1 MKFID
6 YMPMGNAPISESE
19 ARQMNPLVLAF
30 VGDSVHHLA
39 VRTRL
44 ACNSD
49 AKSGEL
55 HKLATSE
62 VKATAQANM
71 FGRIEG
77 MLGEDEMAIYKRA
90 RNSKVH
96 TMAKHATCME
106 YKCASGFEALIGY
119 LYLTGKHDRLVE
131 IYQTALAED
140 IAQDNVNDMANI
152 HL

>member
-1 MKFID
+1 MKYLD
-6 YMPMGNAPISESE
+6 YMPINNTPITDAE

-49 AKSGEL
+49 SKAGEL
-55 HKLATSE
+55 HKAATSE
-62 VKATAQANM
+62 VKATAQAGM
-71 FGRIEG
+71 FGRIVK
-77 MLGEDEMAIYKRA
+77 MLNDDEISIYKRA

-119 LYLTGKHDRLVE
+119 LYLTGNHDRLKE
-131 IYQTALAED
+131 IYAVAIESD
-140 IAQDNVNDMANI
+140 SVNENDGM
-152 HL
+152 

>member
-1 MKFID
+1 MKNLD
-6 YMPMGNAPISESE
+6 YMPINNAPITDAE

-49 AKSGEL
+49 SKAGEL
-55 HKLATSE
+55 HKAATGE

-71 FGRIEG
+71 FGRIES
-77 MLGEDEMAIYKRA
+77 MLSDDEISIYKRA

-96 TMAKHATCME
+96 TVAKHATCME
-106 YKCASGFEALIGY
+106 YKCASGFEALIGF
-119 LYLTGKHDRLVE
+119 LYLTGNHDRLKE
-131 IYQTALAED
+131 IYAVAIGIDSAIENEGT
-140 IAQDNVNDMANI
+140 
-152 HL
+152 

>member
-1 MKFID
+1 MKYED
-6 YMPMGNAPISESE
+6 YMPIGNAPISESE

-71 FGRIEG
+71 FGRIES
-77 MLGEDEMAIYKRA
+77 MLSDDEMSIYKRA

-96 TMAKHATCME
+96 TMAKHATCLE

-119 LYLTGKHDRLVE
+119 LYLTGKHDRLVK
-131 IYQTALAED
+131 IYQTALATD
-140 IAQDNVNDMANI
+140 IVNNKTSDTANQEE
-152 HL
+152 